1 VAEVSDAFGHGDVVS
16 VLPPSWRPDL
26 NDGPDLVEEVARV
39 RGYDQIPSVLP
50 QATAGR
56 GLTHG
61 QRTRRVIATTLAQQG
76 LVEVLS
82 YPFIGRDLF
91 DRLGYA
97 ADDSR
102 RRTVTVANPMS
113 DEAPLMRTSVLDTL
127 LDTLRR
133 NVARGSRDSA
143 VYELGLVT
151 RGPEEVRRAPVP
163 GIESRPDDA
172 TLSAILAAVPAQPRH
187 VAFAAAGDA
196 EPAGPWGP
204 ARPFDA
210 SDAVAWALAVAKAV
224 GVELVVAAAD
234 RAPWHPGRCAQLA
247 LPDGAVV
254 GHAGELH
261 PKVVAALDLPSR
273 AVAGELDVDVL
284 VAATGEP
291 LQATALS
298 TFPLAHSDVALVV
311 DEAVPAAA
319 VEAALRDGAG
329 PSLEALVLFDIYRGD
344 QVGEGRKSLAFR
356 LTFRSAERTLTT
368 DEVSALRDAA
378 VAAAARATGAVQR

>member
-1 VAEVSDAFGHGDVVS
+1 V
-16 VLPPSWRPDL
+16 
-26 NDGPDLVEEVARV
+26 
-39 RGYDQIPSVLP
+39 
-50 QATAGR
+50 
-56 GLTHG
+56 
-61 QRTRRVIATTLAQQG
+61 
-76 LVEVLS
+76 
-82 YPFIGRDLF
+82 
-91 DRLGYA
+91 
-97 ADDSR
+97 
-102 RRTVTVANPMS
+102 
-113 DEAPLMRTSVLDTL
+113 
-127 LDTLRR
+127 
-133 NVARGSRDSA
+133 
-143 VYELGLVT
+143 
-151 RGPEEVRRAPVP
+151 GPEQVRSAPVP

-172 TLSAILAAVPAQPRH
+172 TLSAILGAVPAQPRH

-224 GVELVVAAAD
+224 GVELVVSATD
-234 RAPWHPGRCAQLA
+234 RAPWHPGRCARLA
-247 LPDGAVV
+247 LPDGTVV

-261 PKVVAALDLPSR
+261 PKVVSALDLPAR

-291 LQATALS
+291 LQAAALS

-329 PSLEALVLFDIYRGD
+329 PSLESLVLFDIYRGD

-368 DEVSALRDAA
+368 DEVSALRDRA